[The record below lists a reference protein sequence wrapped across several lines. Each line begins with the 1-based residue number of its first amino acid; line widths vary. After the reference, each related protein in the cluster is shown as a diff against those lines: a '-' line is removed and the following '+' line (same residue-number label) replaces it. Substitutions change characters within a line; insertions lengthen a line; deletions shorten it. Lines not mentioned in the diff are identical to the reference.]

1 MISGA
6 DDRRAD
12 ALAAGKKRSVKDR
25 LGVRKGGGGGGDGHG
40 MHRHH
45 DVATGKGDVLIEV
58 EKLMLLPLSERVKVN
73 HGRCQVGTI
82 GWQILQLDTRRD
94 TVIELRFVRLAIP

>member
-1 MISGA
+1 MPTTTESALIEVGIPIFSGT

-45 DVATGKGDVLIEV
+45 DVVTGEV
-58 EKLMLLPLSERVKVN
+58 HIWE
-73 HGRCQVGTI
+73 
-82 GWQILQLDTRRD
+82 D
-94 TVIELRFVRLAIP
+94 